1 MIAGDSLEYEFI
13 TEEIQKL
20 KLNDI
25 VLTCEIGL
33 RRGLGS
39 KTIMDAV
46 ISKGA
51 VYYRHIAVDPYGSL
65 NYQHCDDSSPTV
77 KDYTD
82 YMKVETLVD
91 LHKYTQFAFFEFPD
105 GVDLDFF
112 DEDSN
117 KSNVI
122 ADYGLVYN
130 NTNLIDLR
138 GNVVLTTHN
147 NDTLFAKQLY
157 FDQNREW
164 LFTNLPVRFRTNNE
178 IINGNGF
185 DSNSDFTNA
194 EVLETFGIIY
204 IDE

>member
-1 MIAGDSLEYEFI
+1 MTSIAEKKIIINIVTVFTVTMFFSC
-13 TEEIQKL
+13 KNNL
-20 KLNDI
+20 KQVQNMSSVDGKPLSIAHDI
-25 VLTCEIGL
+25 NT
-33 RRGLGS
+33 
-39 KTIMDAV
+39 
-46 ISKGA
+46 
-51 VYYRHIAVDPYGSL
+51 
-65 NYQHCDDSSPTV
+65 
-77 KDYTD
+77 
-82 YMKVETLVD
+82 
-91 LHKYTQFAFFEFPD
+91 KYTNLEGLKMNLKSDKMLDFSNRAFAFFEFPD

>member
-1 MIAGDSLEYEFI
+1 MTSI
-13 TEEIQKL
+13 TEKKIIINIVTVFTVTMFFSCKNNL
-20 KLNDI
+20 KQVQNMSSVDGEPLSIAHDI
-25 VLTCEIGL
+25 NT
-33 RRGLGS
+33 
-39 KTIMDAV
+39 
-46 ISKGA
+46 
-51 VYYRHIAVDPYGSL
+51 
-65 NYQHCDDSSPTV
+65 
-77 KDYTD
+77 
-82 YMKVETLVD
+82 
-91 LHKYTQFAFFEFPD
+91 KYTNLEGLKMNLKSDKMLDFSNREFAFFEFPE
-105 GVDLDFF
+105 GLDLDFF
-112 DEDSN
+112 DEESN

-130 NTNLIDLR
+130 STNLIDLR
-138 GNVVLTTHN
+138 GNVVLTTYN

>member
-65 NYQHCDDSSPTV
+65 N
-77 KDYTD
+77 
-82 YMKVETLVD
+82 
-91 LHKYTQFAFFEFPD
+91 
-105 GVDLDFF
+105 
-112 DEDSN
+112 
-117 KSNVI
+117 
-122 ADYGLVYN
+122 
-130 NTNLIDLR
+130 
-138 GNVVLTTHN
+138 
-147 NDTLFAKQLY
+147 
-157 FDQNREW
+157 
-164 LFTNLPVRFRTNNE
+164 
-178 IINGNGF
+178 
-185 DSNSDFTNA
+185 
-194 EVLETFGIIY
+194 
-204 IDE
+204 

>member
-1 MIAGDSLEYEFI
+1 MTSIAEKKIIINIVTVFTVTMFFSC
-13 TEEIQKL
+13 KNNL
-20 KLNDI
+20 KQVQNMSSVDGEPLSIAHDI
-25 VLTCEIGL
+25 NT
-33 RRGLGS
+33 
-39 KTIMDAV
+39 
-46 ISKGA
+46 
-51 VYYRHIAVDPYGSL
+51 
-65 NYQHCDDSSPTV
+65 
-77 KDYTD
+77 
-82 YMKVETLVD
+82 
-91 LHKYTQFAFFEFPD
+91 KYTNLEGLKMNLKSDKMLDFSNRAFAFFEFPD

-117 KSNVI
+117 KSNVN

>member
-1 MIAGDSLEYEFI
+1 MTSIAEKKIIINIVTVFTVTMFFSC
-13 TEEIQKL
+13 KNNL
-20 KLNDI
+20 KQVQNMSSVDGEPLSIAHDI
-25 VLTCEIGL
+25 NT
-33 RRGLGS
+33 
-39 KTIMDAV
+39 
-46 ISKGA
+46 
-51 VYYRHIAVDPYGSL
+51 
-65 NYQHCDDSSPTV
+65 
-77 KDYTD
+77 
-82 YMKVETLVD
+82 
-91 LHKYTQFAFFEFPD
+91 KYTNLEGLKMNLKSDKMLDFSNRAFAFFEFPD

-130 NTNLIDLR
+130 STNLIDLR